1 MQGIL
6 DAKLASDESR
16 LTEPLGSET
25 MLLPER
31 RMDIDLTPYS
41 SVLSNPGPVCY
52 PNAPLD
58 FQVHPLAAVLTLAFL
73 LWSSAFEALSTGLLH
88 FFKVTCMSVCLQ
100 SMVVMQG
107 HFYMDCQC

>member
-1 MQGIL
+1 MQGVL

-31 RMDIDLTPYS
+31 RVDIDLTPYS

-58 FQVHPLAAVLTLAFL
+58 FQVRGQSLA
-73 LWSSAFEALSTGLLH
+73 GGQCLH
-88 FFKVTCMSVCLQ
+88 FGSPA
-100 SMVVMQG
+100 
-107 HFYMDCQC
+107 